1 LPQVSEQALCH
12 RMRIH
17 SGDDGRNG
25 NNPMQALF
33 TFSGIVYLLIYAF
46 EGVIRYG
53 LYSVGHDD
61 LILLRD
67 ALIVAPLLLLL
78 AVQTFRLHIHP
89 AFGVFAG
96 IVALHGAIA
105 TFNLGTT
112 LPAIYGTK
120 LLVNVLFGFIAG
132 RQLTQPSRRMLL
144 LLAAIWLISVA
155 GVALD
160 KFVYTFPWMG
170 LETHVGGIQV
180 DVSRGWDID
189 SGFDKRAAGFTRSSI
204 SAAMIL
210 PILVLIIA
218 PRVSSLVIRFVLLA
232 TTTVAVA
239 LTTQKGALVAIAA
252 ISMILCAPGWSRY
265 WLLCIACV
273 AFAILDAALPAI
285 TAGLLIPDS
294 GGVFSFAS
302 LAMRISL
309 TWPEAWQWIWHNQ
322 VFPFGVGLGGIGGA
336 QRFYAANFFNPS
348 DNLFVFLYANFGVL
362 SLLYLGWFATIGR
375 RLPRE
380 VQPTAIPALAVL
392 AFNLGYGTALSM
404 LEDQASALFIG
415 ASAGMLWQLHELA
428 RAGRWSNPFSGDPI
442 DRGPSIAMSFRN
454 RTARAN

>member
-1 LPQVSEQALCH
+1 
-12 RMRIH
+12 
-17 SGDDGRNG
+17 
-25 NNPMQALF
+25 MQALF
-33 TFSGIVYLLIYAF
+33 TFCGTAYLLIYAF
-46 EGVIRYG
+46 EGVVRYG

-67 ALIVAPLLLLL
+67 GLIIGPLLLLL
-78 AVQTFRLHIHP
+78 AMQTFRLHIHP

-96 IVALHGAIA
+96 IVAVHGAIA

-120 LLVNVLFGFIAG
+120 LLVNILFGFIAG

-144 LLAAIWLISVA
+144 LLVAIWVISVT
-155 GVALD
+155 GVVLD

-189 SGFDKRAAGFTRSSI
+189 SGPDKRAAGFTRSSI

-210 PILVLIIA
+210 PVLALIIA
-218 PRVSSLVIRFVLLA
+218 PRIRSLVIRFVLLA

-239 LTTQKGALVAIAA
+239 LTTQKGALAAVAAV
-252 ISMILCAPGWSRY
+252 SMIMCAPGWGRY
-265 WLLCIACV
+265 WLLCIACM
-273 AFAILDAALPAI
+273 AFAILAVALPVI

-294 GGVFSFAS
+294 GGVFSLAS
-302 LAMRISL
+302 FAMRISL

-362 SLLYLGWFATIGR
+362 SLLYLGWIATIGR
-375 RLPRE
+375 RLPRNL
-380 VQPTAIPALAVL
+380 QSMAIPALAIL
-392 AFNLGYGTALSM
+392 AFNLGYGAALSM
-404 LEDQASALFIG
+404 LEDQVSALFIG
-415 ASAGMLWQLHELA
+415 ASAGMLWQLHQVA
-428 RAGRWSNPFSGDPI
+428 RRGAWSNPFSGDPV
-442 DRGPSIAMSFRN
+442 DREPSIANSFHDGTVRVH
-454 RTARAN
+454 

>member
-1 LPQVSEQALCH
+1 
-12 RMRIH
+12 
-17 SGDDGRNG
+17 
-25 NNPMQALF
+25 MQALF
-33 TFSGIVYLLIYAF
+33 TFCGTVYLLIYAF
-46 EGVIRYG
+46 EGIIRYG

-67 ALIVAPLLLLL
+67 ALILAPLLLLL
-78 AVQTFRLHIHP
+78 AMQTFRLHIHP
-89 AFGVFAG
+89 AFGIFAG

-170 LETHVGGIQV
+170 LETNVGGIQV

-218 PRVSSLVIRFVLLA
+218 PRVRSLVIRFAFLA

-239 LTTQKGALVAIAA
+239 LTTQKGALAAVAAV
-252 ISMILCAPGWSRY
+252 SVILCAPGWSRY

-273 AFAILDAALPAI
+273 AFAILDAALPAV

-294 GGVFSFAS
+294 GGVFSLAS
-302 LAMRISL
+302 FAMRISL

-362 SLLYLGWFATIGR
+362 SLLYLSWVATIGR

-380 VQPTAIPALAVL
+380 VQPMAIPALAIL
-392 AFNLGYGTALSM
+392 AFNLGYGAALSM

-428 RAGRWSNPFSGDPI
+428 RAGRWSNPFSGGPI
-442 DRGPSIAMSFRN
+442 DRGPSMAAAMSFRT

>member
-1 LPQVSEQALCH
+1 
-12 RMRIH
+12 
-17 SGDDGRNG
+17 
-25 NNPMQALF
+25 MQALF
-33 TFSGIVYLLIYAF
+33 TFCGIVYLLIYAF

-53 LYSVGHDD
+53 LYSVGHDE

-67 ALIVAPLLLLL
+67 GLIIAPLSLLL
-78 AVQTFRLHIHP
+78 AAQIFRLHIHP
-89 AFGVFAG
+89 AFAIFAG
-96 IVALHGAIA
+96 VVALHGTIA

-120 LLVNVLFGFIAG
+120 LLINVLFGFIAG

-144 LLAAIWLISVA
+144 LLAAIWLISVT
-155 GVALD
+155 GVVLD

-170 LETHVGGIQV
+170 LETHVGGIEV

-210 PILVLIIA
+210 PILALIMA
-218 PRVSSLVIRFVLLA
+218 PRVRSLVIRFALLA

-239 LTTQKGALVAIAA
+239 LTTQKGALAAVAVV
-252 ISMILCAPGWSRY
+252 SMILCAPSWGRY
-265 WLLCIACV
+265 WLLCIACM
-273 AFAILDAALPAI
+273 AFAILDAALPVI

-294 GGVFSFAS
+294 GGVFSLAS
-302 LAMRISL
+302 FAMRISL
-309 TWPEAWQWIWHNQ
+309 TWPDAWQWIWHNQ

-362 SLLYLGWFATIGR
+362 SLLYLGWVATLGR
-375 RLPRE
+375 RLPPE
-380 VQPTAIPALAVL
+380 FQPMAIPALAVL
-392 AFNLGYGTALSM
+392 AFNLGYGAALSM

-415 ASAGMLWQLHELA
+415 ASAGMLWQLHEMA
-428 RAGRWSNPFSGDPI
+428 RAGQWSNPFSGEPTE
-442 DRGPSIAMSFRN
+442 RSPSIAKSFHD
-454 RTARAN
+454 RTVRVS